1 MRRYAGQQFLT
12 MTSVLLIIALCG
24 CGAGNEPSSEIAS
37 HNTSLGNS
45 DQQSSLLF
53 VQRFQKVALP
63 VPTLKSTATV
73 TETAQTSPAERWH
86 FPRIMAG
93 GCGIADF
100 NRDGRPDLV
109 TVGLSPAAL
118 PELAVPCI
126 QLLQQIDSGE
136 FVDVTET
143 SGLQFDGIPCGVA
156 SGDFTNDGLPDL
168 CLTGT
173 GDCRLFENLG
183 DFHFRDLSHESGIS
197 RDRWSTSAAFLDYDR
212 DGWLDLFVTNYV
224 DYDSSHA
231 CRDAA
236 GTLDFCSPSVFPRTT
251 DRLYRNLFG
260 QRSKAASAGDYF
272 HDVSLDAGITGQRG
286 AGLGAAAADWNN
298 DGWLDIFVANDGHPN
313 FLWINQQNGSFQD
326 EAVLRGVASDAAG
339 RSQGSMGVAVADIDN
354 NGLPDLVV
362 TNLDGESNSVCMN
375 TGQQFQELSA
385 AWQMHTASWRFT
397 GFGTALPDLNHDGR
411 PDFVAV
417 NGRVLRSGSAAE
429 FWDRYRE
436 RQLLLLGGDGRF
448 ELPTGEDE
456 LSSQAAAGRG
466 LAVGD
471 VDRDGDL
478 DLLMASLDQPP
489 LLLKNI
495 MSQGN
500 WLIVR
505 PQLPAAGGREA
516 VGATVRVIFEG
527 GRRSGFLIGGG
538 SYQSASEPLLHFGLG
553 SVSRVQQLEVIWPD
567 GSVEVFPGSEANQEL
582 VLLQGAGERQPSPST
597 KVP

>member
-1 MRRYAGQQFLT
+1 MVSALL
-12 MTSVLLIIALCG
+12 MSVLCG
-24 CGAGNEPSSEIAS
+24 CGTGKDGSRKIAGNTS
-37 HNTSLGNS
+37 HSNS
-45 DQQSSLLF
+45 DKQPSIPF
-53 VQRFQKVALP
+53 VRRFEKVALP
-63 VPTLKSTATV
+63 APTLKSMKPV
-73 TETAQTSPAERWH
+73 TETSRTSAEDRWH

-100 NRDGRPDLV
+100 NRDGSPDLV
-109 TVGLSPAAL
+109 TVGLSPAAV
-118 PELAVPCI
+118 PELAAPYI
-126 QLLQQIDSGE
+126 QLLQQVESGD

-143 SGLQFDGIPCGVA
+143 SGLQFEGIPCGVA

-168 CLTGT
+168 CLTGA

-183 DFHFRDLSHESGIS
+183 GFRFRDLNDTAGVS
-197 RDRWSTSAAFLDYDR
+197 RDRWSTSASFLDYDR

-236 GTLDFCSPSVFPRTT
+236 GTLDFCSPAVFPRTT
-251 DRLYRNLFG
+251 DRLYKNLRG
-260 QRSKAASAGDYF
+260 QGSKPDSAGDYF
-272 HDVSLDAGITGQRG
+272 RDVSVEAGISSQRG
-286 AGLGAAAADWNN
+286 AGLGVASADWNN
-298 DGWLDIFVANDGHPN
+298 DGWMDIFVANDGHPN

-339 RSQGSMGVAVADIDN
+339 RSQGSMGVAVADIDHN
-354 NGLPDLVV
+354 ELPDLFV
-362 TNLDGESNSVCMN
+362 TNLYGESNSVCMN
-375 TGQQFQELSA
+375 AGQQFQELSA
-385 AWQMHTASWRFT
+385 AWQMDSASWRFT

-411 PDFVAV
+411 SDFVAV
-417 NGRVLRSGSAAE
+417 NGRVLRSGTALE

-448 ELPTGEDE
+448 ELPRGEDE
-456 LSSQAAAGRG
+456 LSSLAAVGRG

-489 LLLKNI
+489 LLLKNN
-495 MSQGN
+495 MSEGN

-505 PQLPAAGGREA
+505 PQLPTSGSREA
-516 VGATVRVIFEG
+516 IGATVRVTFNG

-553 SVSRVQQLEVIWPD
+553 SASKVQQLEVKWPD

-582 VLLQGAGERQPSPST
+582 VLLQGTGERQPSPGHALR
-597 KVP
+597 